1 MNNVLTDEAQQ
12 QIQKLEQEIKHLQS
26 LVEQKNEFIANVSH
40 EIRTPMNGILS
51 MVELLLKTPL
61 TAQQQDYADTLHI
74 SIEALFAIVDDL
86 FDLSKIENGK
96 FELHAIEFDPRL
108 IIEEVAELVAERA
121 QHKGLELYLD
131 LDVDLPYLIRGDT
144 IRLRQVLTN
153 LVDNAVKFTEKGEIA
168 LSVHVQE
175 ETLDNVL
182 LRFSVHDTGIG
193 ISADLRERL
202 LQPFPQTQVD
212 LSLDSRHGGTGLGLI
227 ISRQIVELMSGSVGV
242 DSELGKGSDFWFTV
256 SFPKVNNPEVVQK
269 MQNRPSLAG
278 LKILVVMAHE
288 GASQALIKQLAAWNI
303 NYDQTYTFA
312 DAFQLLTNTQ
322 RWFPPYDVIILDI
335 NLPDLDDALIL
346 RKHLEDT
353 PLAGMKWLLLTR
365 TSEHPQGIS
374 LYEQSFDR
382 LLSKPIRHYRF
393 YDELAHISRRLN
405 PLEISAR
412 PSYVLHDKPISIIKD
427 IKILAVEDNIINQ
440 KVLLMLLSTL
450 NIKCDVA
457 TNGQETLNILKK
469 QRYDLILMDCQMPDI
484 DGTEVTRLIR
494 IMEQERNEPRP
505 AIIIALTAHTLEE
518 KRLACLQ
525 SGMNDFLVKPLH
537 LEDLQLILE
546 KWFNIAQQADME
558 HNESA
563 HLSNVSNV
571 LIDIEALLT
580 IYQHD
585 KRIVVQLLELYMDTA
600 KKTLDQLLDAIK
612 LQDHKASRLAHDIKG
627 ASAYIRAHA
636 IQNDAK
642 NVELAVKNQQWEEA
656 EQHWRKLRQD
666 FSETIRFINQFIKS

>member
-1 MNNVLTDEAQQ
+1 MNDNFSNESKEM
-12 QIQKLEQEIKHLQS
+12 IQGLEQEIKHLQN
-26 LVEQKNEFIANVSH
+26 LIGQKNEFIANISH

-61 TAQQQDYADTLHI
+61 TAQQQDYADTLRI

-96 FELHAIEFDPRL
+96 MELHAIEFDPRL
-108 IIEEVAELVAERA
+108 VVEEVAELVAERA

-131 LDVDLPYLIRGDT
+131 LDVDLPYLIRGDMV
-144 IRLRQVLTN
+144 RLRQVLTN
-153 LVDNAVKFTEKGEIA
+153 LVDNAVKFTDTGEIV
-168 LSVHVQE
+168 LSIQVQN
-175 ETLDNVL
+175 ETHEGVE
-182 LRFSVHDTGIG
+182 LRFSVRDTGIG
-193 ISADLRERL
+193 ISPDFRDRL

-212 LSLDSRHGGTGLGLI
+212 LALDSRHGGTGLGLI
-227 ISRQIVELMSGSVGV
+227 ISRQIVELMSGSVGLET
-242 DSELGKGSDFWFTV
+242 ELGAGSDFWFTV
-256 SFPKVNNPEVVQK
+256 RFPKVHNVEVIQK

-278 LKILVVMAHE
+278 LKVLVVMAHQ
-288 GASQALIKQLAAWNI
+288 GASRALTKQLTAWNI
-303 NYDQTYTFA
+303 NYDQSFTFA
-312 DAFQLLTNTQ
+312 EAFQLLTNTQ

-365 TSEHPQGIS
+365 SSEQPQGIS

-393 YDELAHISRRLN
+393 YDELAHLSHRLN

-412 PSYVLHDKPISIIKD
+412 PSYVLHDKPISIVKD

-484 DGTEVTRLIR
+484 DGTDVTRLIR
-494 IMEQERNEPRP
+494 KMEQEQNEPHP
-505 AIIIALTAHTLEE
+505 AIIIALTAHTMEE

-525 SGMNDFLVKPLH
+525 SGMNDYLVKPLH
-537 LEDLQLILE
+537 LENLQLILE
-546 KWFNIAQQADME
+546 KWFNIAQQNGLAGAE
-558 HNESA
+558 GEIP
-563 HLSNVSNV
+563 VPGV
-571 LIDIEALLT
+571 LIDIEGLLNV
-580 IYQHD
+580 YQND
-585 KRIVVQLLELYMDTA
+585 KRIVVQLLELYIDTT
-600 KKTLDQLLDAIK
+600 KKVLDQLLETIK
-612 LQDHKASRLAHDIKG
+612 LQDVKASRLAHDIKG
-627 ASAYIRAHA
+627 ASAYIRAYL

-642 NVELAVKNQQWEEA
+642 NVELAVKNQRWEEA

-666 FSETIRFINQFIKS
+666 FSDTTRYITQFIKA